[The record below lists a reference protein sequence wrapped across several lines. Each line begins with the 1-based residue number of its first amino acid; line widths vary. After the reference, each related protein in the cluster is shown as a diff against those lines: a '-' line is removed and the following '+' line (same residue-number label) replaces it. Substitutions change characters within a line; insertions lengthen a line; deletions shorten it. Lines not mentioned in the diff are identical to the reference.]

1 MQEIYNP
8 TKYPKELL
16 AKLKHMTPLAI
27 EIANRW
33 ALGWPKGV
41 QALIQSGEYISV
53 LRAEEAR
60 KRDVICNSN
69 LSHLARHELV
79 ELYGLSMAPPE
90 ASVPWGPYCGIGDD
104 EDAENDLGS
113 HQLKPP
119 SSETPEKKRYGLTSF
134 EVSEPYESNG
144 KLIRSILA
152 THADGFVC
160 LRFEDVQTQDQLPS
174 KSDNTSRT

>member
-1 MQEIYNP
+1 MQEIYEP
-8 TKYPKELL
+8 SKYPKGML

-41 QALIQSGEYISV
+41 QALIQSGEYINALSA
-53 LRAEEAR
+53 AEEQERGAL
-60 KRDVICNSN
+60 CNPN
-69 LSHLARHELV
+69 LSHLARHEMV

-104 EDAENDLGS
+104 EDTENDLGA

-119 SSETPEKKRYGLTSF
+119 NSETPEKKRYGLTSF

-144 KLIRSILA
+144 KLIRSILS

-160 LRFEDVQTQDQLPS
+160 LRFEDVETQDQLLS
-174 KSDNTSRT
+174 KSDDSKRI